1 MWKDV
6 KGFEKYYKISN
17 DGRIYSKLSKRELKV
32 QNNGKGYLFI
42 RLVNKTKFYVH
53 RLVAINFIDNPNNLP
68 QVNHIDGDK
77 SNNND
82 WNLEWCTNKQNQIHS
97 VKIGLSDN
105 IKKLR
110 KLSFTQIKEIYES
123 LNNGISRKELA
134 LKYNVSLQVISN
146 IRTRKGILYKKIGLK
161 ENQLVDN
168 LT

>member
-1 MWKDV
+1 MKEQIEERFW
-6 KGFEKYYKISN
+6 
-17 DGRIYSKLSKRELKV
+17 SKVNRTENQNECWEWNAASRGNGYGAIKLNKKV
-32 QNNGKGYLFI
+32 I
-42 RLVNKTKFYVH
+42 DAH
-53 RLVAINFIDNPNNLP
+53 R
-68 QVNHIDGDK
+68 
-77 SNNND
+77 
-82 WNLEWCTNKQNQIHS
+82 
-97 VKIGLSDN
+97 LSDN

-146 IRTRKGILYKKIGLK
+146 IRTKKGILYKKIGLK